1 MMIHFQR
8 DGRRVCAVLQ
18 ASFCGRRWDM
28 RASFGQQQYDCI
40 MPDRTSK
47 LIPVCTSWLMA
58 LHPQAAMPGLER
70 LAVLADGVLG

>member
-1 MMIHFQR
+1 MVVHFQR

-18 ASFCGRRWDM
+18 APFCGRRWDM
-28 RASFGQQQYDCI
+28 RTSFGEQQVPYDRI
-40 MPDRTSK
+40 VPDRTSK

-58 LHPQAAMPGLER
+58 LHSQAAMPGQ